1 MFLESKSCN
10 VTFNDRFMKF
20 ARALRF
26 QADSSALAAAA
37 ARLARIKGPLSHQN
51 APKLTFLHLAYH
63 APLLAQTFGSGRGHP
78 KEVSEGIWGV
88 QIGVTWDVL

>member
-63 APLLAQTFGSGRGHP
+63 ALILAQTFGSGRGHP